1 MKKSILLVLLATALV
16 FSACAPA
23 EAPAAEEAAVEEAA
37 VEEVAEEE
45 VAEEKFKIAYLTDL
59 GGLAGSDEMKGF
71 SDMGWD
77 AVLKAEA
84 ELGIE
89 ATLLEANEL
98 ADLEPNLIKMA
109 EEGNKLIIGGGF
121 LFTDAV
127 NAVAPNYPDTWFA
140 VIDGYAQGDNVQN
153 IVFASNEGSF
163 LVGALSAGMT
173 ETGTIA
179 FIGGME
185 GPLIEE
191 FEAGFMAG
199 AKAMDPTVEVLSGYT
214 GTFTDVAAGKELA
227 LAQYNQGADV
237 NYAAAGACVFGA
249 IEAAEENGFYAIG
262 VDTNMDH
269 LAPGTVLSS
278 MLKKVD
284 VGTYYTIED
293 AVLNGVFEPGYK
305 VYTLADGTIDYS
317 KGEDAAAIVPAEVY
331 AKVDGFADMIKA
343 GEIVVPR
350 TVAEVADFSVE

>member
-1 MKKSILLVLLATALV
+1 MKKTSIFVSVLVVLMLAI
-16 FSACAPA
+16 SACAPKA
-23 EAPAAEEAAVEEAA
+23 TEEAASGDDV
-37 VEEVAEEE
+37 
-45 VAEEKFKIAYLTDL
+45 FKVAYLTDL

-71 SDMGWD
+71 SDLGWD
-77 AVLKAEA
+77 AVLMAEA
-84 ELGIE
+84 EGLPIE
-89 ATLLEANEL
+89 KTLLEANEL

-109 EEGNKLIIGGGF
+109 EEGNDLIIGGGF

-127 NAVAPNYPDTWFA
+127 NAVAPQYPDTWFA
-140 VIDGYAQGDNVQN
+140 VIDGYAEGDNVQN

-163 LVGALSAGMT
+163 LVGALAAGMT

-191 FEAGFMAG
+191 FEAGYYAG
-199 AKAMDPTVEVLSGYT
+199 AKCIDPDVEVLSGYT

-227 LAQYNQGADV
+227 LAQYNQSADV

-249 IEAAEENGFYAIG
+249 IEAAKENGFWAVG
-262 VDTNMDH
+262 VDTDMDA
-269 LAPGTVLSS
+269 LAPGSVLSS

-284 VGTYYTIED
+284 LGTYYTIRD
-293 AVLNGVFEPGYK
+293 AVNGTFEAGYK
-305 VYTLADGTIDYS
+305 SYTLADGTIDYT
-317 KGEDAAAIVPAEVY
+317 KNEWVTEDVPAELYEAVDALK
-331 AKVDGFADMIKA
+331 AKIAA

-350 TVAEVADFSVE
+350 TMAEAVEFACD